1 LRFISTAFVPGH
13 EFEHALF
20 ILTSLEDT
28 INEWQRAMNEKA
40 FASAIACGCFLLW
53 AGGDP
58 LRSIPF
64 GRHEK
69 MLRSASALAY
79 SAIWRYKG
87 LRRHDREYEKKG
99 TQHVHREGCCCE
111 PAYLWIFFGSLVIV
125 DQQHAPMHGLE
136 IK

>member
-1 LRFISTAFVPGH
+1 LCFISIAFVPGH
-13 EFEHALF
+13 EFEHTLF

-40 FASAIACGCFLLW
+40 FSSAIACGWFLLW

-64 GRHEK
+64 GRHEE

-79 SAIWRYKG
+79 SAIRGYKG
-87 LRRHDREYEKKG
+87 LRRNDSEYEKKG
-99 TQHVHREGCCCE
+99 TQQVHR
-111 PAYLWIFFGSLVIV
+111 
-125 DQQHAPMHGLE
+125 
-136 IK
+136 